1 MQLVYLC
8 EGKPLW
14 PCCLG
19 MQLGVLDLLGYLGY
33 SLGVEEVHVGV
44 VRAVG
49 VLRVISE
56 AFIACLS
63 AYAQF

>member
-1 MQLVYLC
+1 
-8 EGKPLW
+8 
-14 PCCLG
+14 